1 MNHLSQFT
9 KHFLGATAVGTCLL
23 LGATGTAQAASLYFG
38 EDDPDAGTNF
48 ARQAELDFLSN
59 FIAADTEDFEDF
71 DAGTTS
77 PLTLEIGDN
86 EAELSGGGAV
96 RDADFAGLH
105 AISGE
110 KYWSLTFD
118 EVNQDTYTIA
128 FDTAQS
134 AVGFYATDMG
144 DASANDFQLK
154 FFFEDGTTAI
164 ENIPHTQNS
173 DANAYELFFGYINPD
188 LSFTQI
194 EFLADGPISG
204 DGFGLDDITIGRRD
218 QIQASVPEPTSTLTL
233 FGAAAVGLLWRN
245 KRRI

>member
-1 MNHLSQFT
+1 MNNLSQFT
-9 KHFLGATAVGTCLL
+9 KHFLGASAIGTCLL
-23 LGATGTAQAASLYFG
+23 LGATNTAHAASLYFG

-48 ARQAELDFLSN
+48 AGKAELDFLSN

-77 PLTLEIGDN
+77 PLTLEIGGN
-86 EAELSGGGAV
+86 EAELVGGGAV
-96 RDADFAGLH
+96 RDDDFEGLH

-110 KYWSLTFD
+110 KYWSLTFGELD
-118 EVNQDTYTIA
+118 QDTYTIA

-144 DASANDFQLK
+144 DAGVNDFKLK

-164 ENIPHTQNS
+164 ENIPHTQS
-173 DANAYELFFGYINPD
+173 ADANAYELFFGYINPD

-194 EFLADGPISG
+194 EFLANGPIPE
-204 DGFGLDDITIGRRD
+204 DGFGLDDITIGRRE
-218 QIQASVPEPTSTLTL
+218 QLRASVPEPTSTLAL
-233 FGAAAVGLLWRN
+233 FGVAAIGLFWRN
-245 KRRI
+245 KRRV